1 MDYEALERVL
11 GHTFQDKALLETA
24 LPTPRSQT
32 RRATAQSTTSAWSF

>member
-24 LPTPRSQT
+24 LTHTLSLIHI
-32 RRATAQSTTSAWSF
+32 